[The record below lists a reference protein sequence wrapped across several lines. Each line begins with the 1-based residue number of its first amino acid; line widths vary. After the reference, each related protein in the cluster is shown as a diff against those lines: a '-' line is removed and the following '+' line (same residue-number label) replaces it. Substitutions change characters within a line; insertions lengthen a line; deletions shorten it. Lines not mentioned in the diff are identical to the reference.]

1 MTRTI
6 CFFLN
11 QEKIEIEL
19 DEGGGLRPDTTL
31 LNWLRERRKLTGTK
45 EGCAEGDCGACSVVI
60 GRLTSDNTPNW
71 QAVNA
76 CILFLPMLHGSVITT
91 VEGVANADGELHP
104 VQQAM
109 ITHHGAQCGFC
120 TPGFV
125 MSLYAGWC
133 AGMDFTN
140 VAEIETL
147 LSGNLCRCTG
157 YGPIVSAGEALAR
170 WARPQWATDRV
181 LGDISALAQMA
192 ATTTKS
198 LDLKCQGQR
207 YSAPA
212 SLEELQTLYAENP
225 SAQILSGATD
235 IGLWVTKQHRQL
247 PHLIHIGNV
256 AELDSLKKTDGHITI
271 GAGVTHQ
278 QAMEA
283 LAEDYPALQEI
294 WSRFGSAQVRASARV
309 CGNIANASPIGD
321 LSPCF
326 LALDSQIVLNK
337 AGKRRQ
343 IKLDSFFIDY
353 GKQNREAGEFVEAII
368 LPRLQAGQQL
378 LAYKLSKRFDQD
390 ISAVLM
396 AGCIDVQAGKI
407 TDIKIGFGGM
417 AAIPKRAMQ
426 LEAYLKGREVSV
438 FAGEMDAKLAADI
451 ATCLS
456 QDFDPIDDMRA
467 SRSYRLLAAAQLVQ
481 KMFIEYQ
488 SGYMRLSK
496 PQHFRTPEDFTATV
510 QA

>member
-1 MTRTI
+1 
-6 CFFLN
+6 
-11 QEKIEIEL
+11 
-19 DEGGGLRPDTTL
+19 
-31 LNWLRERRKLTGTK
+31 
-45 EGCAEGDCGACSVVI
+45 
-60 GRLTSDNTPNW
+60 
-71 QAVNA
+71 
-76 CILFLPMLHGSVITT
+76 
-91 VEGVANADGELHP
+91 
-104 VQQAM
+104 
-109 ITHHGAQCGFC
+109 
-120 TPGFV
+120 
-125 MSLYAGWC
+125 
-133 AGMDFTN
+133 
-140 VAEIETL
+140 
-147 LSGNLCRCTG
+147 
-157 YGPIVSAGEALAR
+157 
-170 WARPQWATDRV
+170 
-181 LGDISALAQMA
+181 MA

-438 FAGEMDAKLAADI
+438 FAGEMEAKLATDI